1 MIYQPS
7 KFKAQARDHPETRAL
22 CFCDRPLVTPILA
35 ARPDWGSA

>member
-7 KFKAQARDHPETRAL
+7 KIQGPGPGHPQTRAL

-35 ARPDWGSA
+35 APSGLG